1 MLKIV
6 TYPDPILTMP
16 NQSVEFPLS
25 NDVKILITE
34 MWECVRGLGI
44 GLAAPQIG
52 ANLKMC
58 IIHMAKEDKSNKSP
72 KTSHINKDQ
81 DFVMINPE
89 IVFYS
94 QTEVLMTEGCLSF
107 PEDYYDIWRPQGI
120 RVRYQDEKG
129 KFKEKAISGLLA
141 RVIQHEVDHLNGKL
155 FINLGGRKLKHE
167 NVDKSKVID

>member
-6 TYPDPILTMP
+6 TYPNPTLTMP
-16 NQSVEFPLS
+16 NKSVEFPLS
-25 NDVKILITE
+25 NEVKTLITE
-34 MWECVRGLGI
+34 MWQRVNGLGI

-58 IIHMAKEDKSNKSP
+58 IIHMAKENKSNK
-72 KTSHINKDQ
+72 TSYNNKDQ

-94 QTEVLMTEGCLSF
+94 QTESLITEGCLSF
-107 PEDYYDIWRPQGI
+107 PGDYYDIWRPQGI
-120 RVRYQDEKG
+120 RVKYQDEKG
-129 KFKEKAISGLLA
+129 KFKEKAVSGLLA

-155 FINLGGRKLKHE
+155 FINLGGKKLKEE
-167 NVDKSKVID
+167 NVDKSKIID